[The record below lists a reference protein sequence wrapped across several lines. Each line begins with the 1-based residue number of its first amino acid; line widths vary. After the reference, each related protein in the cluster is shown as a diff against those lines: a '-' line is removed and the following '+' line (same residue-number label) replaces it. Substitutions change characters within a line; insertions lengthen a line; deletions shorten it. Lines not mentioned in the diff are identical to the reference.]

1 MHPCGRV
8 AFARVFSSHSIRV
21 AAPRRYHRSTVNK
34 TVSMAPMHYSPVL
47 SGLRASVYIRRNF
60 VSNIQS
66 ESEIRPASFPRKGG
80 NFPGIYT
87 LLLPLHLYL
96 LLGSLKLKVPRRCQ
110 VESLRKLTPPMY
122 LSSRL
127 PSSFPSFLFLDPPP
141 ATPSP
146 SSIRWDGKKT

>member
-80 NFPGIYT
+80 NFPGID
-87 LLLPLHLYL
+87 LHA
-96 LLGSLKLKVPRRCQ
+96 
-110 VESLRKLTPPMY
+110 PP
-122 LSSRL
+122 
-127 PSSFPSFLFLDPPP
+127 
-141 ATPSP
+141 PSP
-146 SSIRWDGKKT
+146 SLLAPRFIKIEGSPSLPSRKSAETYPSDVSLFTTSVFFSFLPILGPTPCNPFAQFHQVGR